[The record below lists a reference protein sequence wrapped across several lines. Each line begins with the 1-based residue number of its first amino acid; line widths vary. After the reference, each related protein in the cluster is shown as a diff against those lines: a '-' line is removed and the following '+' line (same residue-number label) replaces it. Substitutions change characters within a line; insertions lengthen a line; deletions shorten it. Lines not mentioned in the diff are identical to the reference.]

1 MQYEDMSNERIDLLV
16 TEYLSGNLDE
26 GSFEE
31 LKAWCRQSE
40 EHCRYVRDRI
50 EVWFSSGIAAGTDGF
65 DKEEAFIRFRK
76 RVEEALAVQAA
87 GRMPEAAGK
96 RDVAVQKKIYRFTWK
111 TFYKVA
117 AVVLVILLP
126 LAGYWK
132 GQDTL
137 KGTFADM
144 VVEAPM
150 GARTK
155 LYLPDGTLVWLN
167 AGSRIIYSQ
176 GFGMDERRL
185 ELEGEGYFEVVK
197 NKDLPFEI
205 HTQEVGLRVLGTKFN
220 FRNYPDDE
228 EVTVNLL
235 EGKISLH
242 NGIKVMPELYLDP
255 DEKMVMNKQTGEMVK
270 MKSRAENSMLWTQD
284 ELFFDEELLADIAKK
299 LMRSY
304 NVRIEIADSLRD
316 RRFYGSFRIMGNTI
330 DEVLESIASTNRMK
344 YRYENERYI
353 LY

>member
-1 MQYEDMSNERIDLLV
+1 MQHEDMKNERIDLLV
-16 TEYLSGNLDE
+16 TEYLSGNLDA

-31 LKAWCRQSE
+31 LKAWSLQSE
-40 EHCRYVRDRI
+40 ENRRYVRGRI
-50 EVWFSSGIAAGTDGF
+50 EVWFSSGIAAGTGTF
-65 DKEEAFIRFRK
+65 DKEEAFARFRR
-76 RVEEALAVQAA
+76 RVEEAGAVHAAGKAETAGKADAAA
-87 GRMPEAAGK
+87 GRK
-96 RDVAVQKKIYRFTWK
+96 TYRLTWK

-167 AGSRIIYSQ
+167 AGSRITYSQ
-176 GFGMDERRL
+176 GFGMDDRRL
-185 ELEGEGYFEVVK
+185 KLEGEGYFEVVK
-197 NKDLPFEI
+197 NRELPFEI
-205 HTQEVGLRVLGTKFN
+205 HTREVDLRVLGTKFN

-235 EGKISLH
+235 EGKVGLH
-242 NGIKVMPELYLDP
+242 NGLKPMPELYLEP
-255 DEKMVMNKQTGEMVK
+255 DEKMVMDKRTGEMVK
-270 MKSRAENSMLWTQD
+270 VKSRAVNSMLWTQD
-284 ELFFDEELLADIAKK
+284 ELFFDEELLTDIAKK

-304 NVRIEIADSLRD
+304 DVRIEIADSLKN

-330 DEVLESIASTNRMK
+330 EEVLESIASTNRMK